1 MTETRKPNLTERIQ
15 TIKDSLGAT
24 SLAYKKWTQ
33 DEEKQANT
41 RNLSHQTFRNTAIT
55 AGSLAGEII
64 DVLDEL
70 GAKILKV
77 NENAKRERDGY
88 VAEKKEGS
96 TTPASKKLSVGTDF
110 NSDVLT
116 AVLPE
121 VTEK

>member
-55 AGSLAGEII
+55 AGSLAGDII
-64 DVLDEL
+64 EVLDEL
-70 GAKILKV
+70 AAKILKV
-77 NENAKRERDGY
+77 NENAKRERDDY
-88 VAEKKEGS
+88 VAAKKEWNS
-96 TTPASKKLSVGTDF
+96 TPASKKLAVGTDF
-110 NSDVLT
+110 NSPVMT
-116 AVLPE
+116 AVVPE
-121 VTEK
+121 VKEV